1 MKLTTAP
8 MLVCRRKRSSD
19 ELRQETLFSWR
30 GISADLRRA
39 VCTHLTE
46 SASFLYRLQEG
57 ADLQR
62 EEIRAPSDGTGPS
75 RRDRIQQWR
84 PSDKS
89 SSSSSS
95 SSRQGC
101 DLRFGMMLR
110 IRAPPMKPG
119 ISVSFALQ
127 KLVLPGAI
135 EHTSAPSSQT
145 RCAFC
150 AYIEDPPLTH
160 QPIFSKHL
168 SIRHR
173 NARPLSGSFWTRASE
188 QTKRHWLGNVEAAHD
203 ARCTRAMSDKATSP
217 ALRRHFCPTQ
227 RYING
232 CMDAPGASMV
242 PVAEAPRTRP
252 LLA

>member
-62 EEIRAPSDGTGPS
+62 EEIRAPSDGNGPS

-110 IRAPPMKPG
+110 IRAPPMKRG

-135 EHTSAPSSQT
+135 EHTPARSSQT

-150 AYIEDPPLTH
+150 AYIEDPP
-160 QPIFSKHL
+160 
-168 SIRHR
+168 
-173 NARPLSGSFWTRASE
+173 
-188 QTKRHWLGNVEAAHD
+188 
-203 ARCTRAMSDKATSP
+203 
-217 ALRRHFCPTQ
+217 
-227 RYING
+227 
-232 CMDAPGASMV
+232 
-242 PVAEAPRTRP
+242 
-252 LLA
+252 